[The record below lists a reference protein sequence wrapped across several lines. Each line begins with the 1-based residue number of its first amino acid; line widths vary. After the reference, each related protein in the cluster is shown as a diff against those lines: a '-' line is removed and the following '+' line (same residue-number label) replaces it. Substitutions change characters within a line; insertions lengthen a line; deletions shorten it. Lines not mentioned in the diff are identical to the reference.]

1 MISTLQ
7 KNLKHD
13 NNTVL
18 PCLLPSMHST
28 SCFNAEEIYKENK
41 IKVQLCDKFKKKLVY
56 FFYGKPVY
64 KVAQNETQSR
74 SDNLLSPVCFIVD
87 TKKIPIK
94 LIIPFDSGA
103 YISKKYDNI
112 FPDDFISKEKLVK
125 NFSLNNNINT
135 IKIFIKNFYGN
146 NENYLSG
153 ICCFNDNLA
162 CECSMESLINLLKSK
177 GNFNFDDRAKTVE
190 IICKKDI
197 KLNKI
202 VKAIIIPKNHIN
214 NKYFQDFKKKNPHV
228 EVIAYKTHYPLC
240 PVLLNEAVFQK
251 AYDYIT
257 KENLI

>member
-13 NNTVL
+13 NNAVL

-28 SCFNAEEIYKENK
+28 SCFNAEEIYKQNK

-87 TKKIPIK
+87 TKKLPIE

-103 YISKKYDNI
+103 YISKRYDNI
-112 FPDDFISKEKLVK
+112 FPDDFISKEKLVE
-125 NFSLNNNINT
+125 NFSLNNNINA

-153 ICCFNDNLA
+153 ICCFNDSLA
-162 CECSMESLINLLKSK
+162 CECSIESLINLLKSR

-202 VKAIIIPKNHIN
+202 IKAIIIPNNHIN
-214 NKYFQDFKKKNPHV
+214 NKKS
-228 EVIAYKTHYPLC
+228 IR
-240 PVLLNEAVFQK
+240 
-251 AYDYIT
+251 
-257 KENLI
+257 LIKSR